1 MHCVA
6 RVSIKF
12 KAIFRAH
19 RSSLIVI
26 DHHHQWTLNEEVI
39 IHWWTLVVWEVI
51 VDGRNGDIRE
61 WGRAGSLSQRIQRR
75 IIHSF

>member
-19 RSSLIVI
+19 RFLLIVI
-26 DHHHQWTLNEEVI
+26 DHHWRTLNDEAI
-39 IHWWTLVVWEVI
+39 IHWWTRYGE
-51 VDGRNGDIRE
+51 
-61 WGRAGSLSQRIQRR
+61 
-75 IIHSF
+75 